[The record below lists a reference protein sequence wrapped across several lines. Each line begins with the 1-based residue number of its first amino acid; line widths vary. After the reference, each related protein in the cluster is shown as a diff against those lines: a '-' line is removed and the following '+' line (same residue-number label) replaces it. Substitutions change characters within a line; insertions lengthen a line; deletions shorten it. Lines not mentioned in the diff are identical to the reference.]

1 LRYRL
6 PPMNALRVFE
16 AAGRHLSFKAA
27 AAELQVTPSAVSHGV
42 HTLEEW
48 LGHPLF
54 ARRREGLALTK
65 IGAIYFPA
73 AREAL
78 QGLAEGIEALPGAR
92 TRGKL
97 TISAAPTFA
106 ARILLPHLHKLRQEL
121 PDVSVQIDT
130 AAQLVDFEQSDVDL
144 AVRLG
149 HGQWEGLESIHLL
162 TETLVPVC
170 SPALKARLGGTIDL
184 AQAPLIHLNVVSQ
197 DWRAWL
203 EDTGQANIDL
213 DGGFK
218 VDSIQLAIA
227 AAVQGLGV
235 CIGRRPLIDA
245 ELAAG
250 TLVECGPAVT
260 CRSSYYLVAPPA
272 SFRRPEVHAFRS
284 WILAETA
291 GLR

>member
-1 LRYRL
+1 MRYRL

-27 AAELQVTPSAVSHGV
+27 AAELQITPSAVSHGV
-42 HTLEEW
+42 QTLEEW
-48 LGHPLF
+48 LGQPLF
-54 ARRREGLALTK
+54 ARRREGLALTGT
-65 IGAIYFPA
+65 GAIYFPA

-78 QGLAEGIEALPGAR
+78 QGLAEGIEALPGAKA
-92 TRGKL
+92 RGKL

-106 ARILLPHLHKLRQEL
+106 ARILLPHLHKLRNEL
-121 PDVSVQIDT
+121 PGVSVQIDT
-130 AAQLVDFEQSDVDL
+130 SAQFVDFEQSDVDL
-144 AVRLG
+144 AIRLG
-149 HGQWEGLESIHLL
+149 HGEWEGLESIHLL

-170 SPALKARLGGTIDL
+170 SPALKARLGGTLDPSN
-184 AQAPLIHLNVVSQ
+184 APLIHLSIVSQ

-203 EDTGQANIDL
+203 EGTGQSGVDL
-213 DGGFK
+213 GGGFK
-218 VDSIQLAIA
+218 VDTVQLAIA

-235 CIGRRPLIDA
+235 CIGRRPLVDA

-260 CRSSYYLVAPPA
+260 CQTSYYLVAPPA
-272 SFRRPEVHAFRS
+272 SFRRPEVLAFRA